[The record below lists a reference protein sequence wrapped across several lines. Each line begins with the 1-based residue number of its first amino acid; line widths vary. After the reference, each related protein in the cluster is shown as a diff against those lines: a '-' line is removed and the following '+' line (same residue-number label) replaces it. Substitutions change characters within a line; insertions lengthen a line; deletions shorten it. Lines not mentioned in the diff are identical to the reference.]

1 MTIDD
6 QKLSTKSLAKIKNI
20 SYIMDILFT
29 PIDINSIE
37 TKDSQI
43 ERKEK
48 AYDYLKKYGVMTL
61 RESLEDLKNVFSKI
75 PVVDAK

>member
-1 MTIDD
+1 MTNEDS
-6 QKLSTKSLAKIKNI
+6 KLSTKSMARIRNV
-20 SYIMDILFT
+20 SYIMEILFT
-29 PIDINSIE
+29 PLE
-37 TKDSQI
+37 KDDKLREQQI

-61 RESLEDLKNVFSKI
+61 RESLEDIKNVLLKI

>member
-1 MTIDD
+1 MTIEDS
-6 QKLSTKSLAKIKNI
+6 KLSTKSLARIRNV
-20 SYIMDILFT
+20 SYIMEILFT
-29 PIDINSIE
+29 PLE
-37 TKDSQI
+37 KDDKLREQQI

-61 RESLEDLKNVFSKI
+61 RESLEDIKNVLLKI

>member
-29 PIDINSIE
+29 PIDINSTI

-48 AYDYLKKYGVMTL
+48 AYDYLKKYGVMTIKD
-61 RESLEDLKNVFSKI
+61 SIEDLKIVFSKI
-75 PVVDAK
+75 PVTE